1 MMSIGETAR
10 QAGLRASTLR
20 YYESI
25 GLLPEA
31 ARISGRRHYDESV
44 LQRLEVI
51 RTGQRAGFTLDE
63 LRLLFDD
70 MLVGAGWHELVQRKL
85 HDLNALL
92 NNVQRM
98 KRLLEDIMECDDTA
112 LAECIYLTGQK
123 HQEQ

>member
-10 QAGLRASTLR
+10 QAGIRPSALR

-31 ARISGRRHYDESV
+31 VRVGGRRHYDESV
-44 LQRLEVI
+44 LQRLAVI

-70 MLVGAGWHELVQRKL
+70 VLAGARWHDLIQRKL
-85 HDLNALL
+85 GELNALL
-92 NNVQRM
+92 NNVQSM
-98 KRLLEDIMECDDTA
+98 KRLLEDIMECDDAA

-123 HQEQ
+123 HREH